1 MMIRTRAFREEH
13 GPDEIP
19 SDTMIVGPRPL
30 TEEERLELTRLRNQ
44 RNEPIEYPDNIKAM
58 QEEVADQVMKQRSDL
73 VREVITPYIDALKK
87 EQKDTW
93 DKDIQT
99 LRDISMDTFIDVRT
113 QDLNEIVDYMKENG
127 VTSSEASR
135 ILDIPLLAKEQ
146 DFFNRHPSSQ
156 PLINK
161 GMISG
166 DIVTEMT
173 GRNVPRDVEFPTLNI
188 AFDGGVDIDQIKAIV
203 ENHPTFQELQTLLDD
218 LDIDFS
224 LLDSSTDSLHG
235 EHQLSL
241 YNPERT
247 RRELPPIKIRNGEPE
262 VHPLDGPL
270 EQNEDGSWEYRG
282 TLFDQNIH
290 ELLSFV
296 NSMQMN
302 RILEDLRDVESLEK
316 IRGDK
321 DDHVIV
327 EKHASQEDINK
338 FYAPWFNEELG
349 EYEVPEGYEIPEG
362 GRTMPHYEMPDGSF
376 VPVNIARQ
384 LSPAWE
390 RIDDGTSLESEW
402 GFQGSIHKVGEDED
416 SEAVSY
422 THLTLPTNREV

>member
-1 MMIRTRAFREEH
+1 
-13 GPDEIP
+13 
-19 SDTMIVGPRPL
+19 
-30 TEEERLELTRLRNQ
+30 
-44 RNEPIEYPDNIKAM
+44 
-58 QEEVADQVMKQRSDL
+58 MKQRSDL

-203 ENHPTFQELQTLLDD
+203 ENHPTFQELQTLLND

-349 EYEVPEGYEIPEG
+349 EYEVP
-362 GRTMPHYEMPDGSF
+362 
-376 VPVNIARQ
+376 
-384 LSPAWE
+384 LS
-390 RIDDGTSLESEW
+390 L
-402 GFQGSIHKVGEDED
+402 IHI
-416 SEAVSY
+416 
-422 THLTLPTNREV
+422 